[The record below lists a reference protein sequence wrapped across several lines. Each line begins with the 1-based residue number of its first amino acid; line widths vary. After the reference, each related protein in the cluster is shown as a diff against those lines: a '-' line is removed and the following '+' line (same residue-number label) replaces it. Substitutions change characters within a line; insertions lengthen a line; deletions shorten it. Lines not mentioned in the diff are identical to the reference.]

1 VIRVAT
7 FAILSLFAAQAFAQT
22 YSGGLPLTVNATNPS
37 VGTNNASA
45 PASSTQIG
53 FRDANGKLQPF
64 QGSGGSVA
72 ITGTVTASQGTSPW
86 VTSRNWVLQGATD
99 SVGVTGTVAATQSTS
114 PWVTSRNWVLQGST
128 DSVGVTGTV
137 TAARSWVLQ
146 GSTDSVGVTGTVT
159 TSAPSVASASVSRV
173 ANSASNFTLV
183 SSNASRKGLFLYN
196 DSSTNCYVK
205 FGATATTSSFTVKMF
220 STDTYI
226 MDPPAYT
233 GIVDAICDAASGST
247 QVSEL

>member
-99 SVGVTGTVAATQSTS
+99 SVGVTGTVAATQSTNPWVTSRNWVLQGSTDSVGVTGTVAATQSTS

-173 ANSASNFTLV
+173 ANSASNFHSRLV
-183 SSNASRKGLFLYN
+183 K
-196 DSSTNCYVK
+196 CK
-205 FGATATTSSFTVKMF
+205 
-220 STDTYI
+220 
-226 MDPPAYT
+226 P
-233 GIVDAICDAASGST
+233 
-247 QVSEL
+247 